1 MAKNVYKPNEIKL
14 KDTSK
19 LTLKLLHDYAPPKE
33 ETEKAED
40 EYKGPTVEDLRK
52 EAEAF
57 KAGWEIEKKR
67 LADEAQSEA
76 DKIIEDAK
84 KAAFDEV
91 KRQTDQA
98 QIVKADAQCEAQD
111 IVSAANTKAAQI
123 VDAAHSEEQ
132 SIKDEAY
139 KSAYESGRDE
149 GIMAGTEEE
158 TRLIERI
165 HRILDL
171 VIQRREAILLET
183 EQQIVDLVILMTRKV
198 VKVISASQ
206 KDVVTSNVL
215 AALKKLK
222 TRGDVTI
229 RVNTDDLQLTTDHIK
244 DFINKV
250 EAVQGIT
257 VIEDSSI
264 EKGGC
269 VVETDFGAIDARIA
283 SQLEE
288 LESKILEVSPE
299 KSLDKNPSHGET
311 VGSLI

>member
-1 MAKNVYKPNEIKL
+1 MAKNVYKPNEIKI

-19 LTLKLLHDYAPPKE
+19 LTLQLVHDYAPPKVEE
-33 ETEKAED
+33 ETAEEKYD
-40 EYKGPTVEDLRK
+40 GPTIEDLRK

-57 KAGWEIEKKR
+57 KTGWKIEKERMIAQAKG
-67 LADEAQSEA
+67 EAEKIVEEA
-76 DKIIEDAK
+76 H

-98 QIVKADAQCEAQD
+98 QVVKADAQHEAQTIIGDANDKARD
-111 IVSAANTKAAQI
+111 IVNN
-123 VDAAHSEEQ
+123 AHNEEQ
-132 SIKDEAY
+132 AIKDEAY
-139 KSAYESGRDE
+139 KNAYDTGKDE

-165 HRILDL
+165 HKIIDL
-171 VIQRREAILLET
+171 VMQRREAILVET

-198 VKVISASQ
+198 VKTITATQ
-206 KDVVTSNVL
+206 KDVIVGNVL

-222 TRGDVTI
+222 TRGNVTI
-229 RVNTDDLQLTTDHIK
+229 RVNTEDLRLTTDHIK
-244 DFINKV
+244 DFIDKV
-250 EAVQGIT
+250 EAVQGID

-283 SQLEE
+283 SQLNE

-299 KSLDKNPSHGET
+299 KEIGEVGEFAHGST
-311 VGSLI
+311 AN